1 MAQEVLRETASTN
14 ESSRGLISQE
24 FFFLLQRMDRLD
36 EKFSAEVKR
45 MDDKFSSEIRR
56 LEGKLD
62 RKLGNLFWATLGVIV
77 TLAAGLGGVIITL
90 LHR

>member
-1 MAQEVLRETASTN
+1 MVQEVQRETASTN
-14 ESSRGLISQE
+14 ETSRGLISQE

-36 EKFSAEVKR
+36 EKFSAEIKR

-62 RKLGNLFWATLGVIV
+62 RKLGNLFWATMGVIV
-77 TLAAGLGGVIITL
+77 TLAVGLGGIIITL
-90 LHR
+90 VHR